1 MENFKDKLADIFE
14 VKTLSNDDII
24 KDFDEWDSL
33 TLLSIIAL
41 VDSEFNVQLN
51 ASSFD
56 EIITIGDLISYV
68 NSSK

>member
-14 VKTLSNDDII
+14 VKTLSNDDVI

-41 VDSEFNVQLN
+41 VDSEFNVQIN

-56 EIITIGDLISYV
+56 EIITIGDLINYV
-68 NSSK
+68 NSLK

>member
-14 VKTLSNDDII
+14 VKTLSNDDVI

-51 ASSFD
+51 ASSFE

>member
-1 MENFKDKLADIFE
+1 MDNFKDKLADIFE
-14 VKTLSNDDII
+14 VKNLSNDDII
-24 KDFDEWDSL
+24 KDFEEWDSL

-51 ASSFD
+51 ASSFE

>member
-56 EIITIGDLISYV
+56 KIITIGDLISYV

>member
-14 VKTLSNDDII
+14 VKTLSNNDII

-51 ASSFD
+51 ASSFE